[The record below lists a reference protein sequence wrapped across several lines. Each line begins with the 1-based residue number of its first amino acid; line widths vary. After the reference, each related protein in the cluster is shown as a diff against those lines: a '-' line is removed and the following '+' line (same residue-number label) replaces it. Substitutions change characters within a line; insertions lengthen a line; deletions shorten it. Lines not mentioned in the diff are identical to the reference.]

1 MRYKTVWDNEIN
13 LFYVVDT
20 HDCNKRVSLHWTSG
34 EANKR
39 RDGLEYVHPVLYKEA
54 A

>member
-20 HDCNKRVSLHWTSG
+20 YHGNRRVSLHWTSE

-39 RDGLEYVHPVLYKEA
+39 RDELEHVQALLYKEA